1 MTLMLAALWGQSPF
15 MAVGSFS
22 KDQGF
27 KPGTLSAGSYSDA
40 KFSPDGSRLVV
51 AYNGT
56 PYLQIF
62 NTSTWE
68 KLTFPMGVLSATP
81 YISYSPG
88 GDLLACGQGSGSQPY
103 LRVLNTSNWT
113 QVSIADGVT
122 STVSAVEF
130 SPDGTMLAVAHSAAP
145 FLTVYD
151 VATWTKKTLSGG
163 GPAGA
168 LRGISFSRDSSMLAT
183 VCDAS
188 TPRLAVYRTIDFA
201 KLSGVPQPTSNGR
214 AVAFNADGTQLVVA
228 YFASPYISAYKV
240 SDWSSIPIT
249 SGVLPGAPTAFGAS
263 PGGNLL
269 AVAHAGAPYATIY
282 DMTTWA
288 KIPLPSYIDLP
299 QTPSAIAFSNQ
310 APLVIRGGVRDVDNN
325 VAARTVR
332 VLERSSGR
340 ICATTT
346 SDPVTGDYSA
356 KVYEGDVDYDVQFM
370 AAPGELLNDLFFA
383 RVRAGAP

>member
-1 MTLMLAALWGQSPF
+1 MTLMLAAFWTQSPF

-27 KPGTLSAGSYSDA
+27 KPGVLSSGTYSNA
-40 KFSPDGSRLVV
+40 KFSPDNSRLAV
-51 AYNGT
+51 AFEGV

-62 NTSTWE
+62 NTSTWA
-68 KLTFPMGVLSATP
+68 KLTFPTGVLNAAS

-88 GDLLACGQGSGSQPY
+88 GDLLACGQGYGSQPY
-103 LRVLNTSNWT
+103 LRVLNTSSWA
-113 QVSIADGVT
+113 QVSIADGIT
-122 STVSAVEF
+122 STISAVEF

-168 LRGISFSRDSSMLAT
+168 LRGISFSPDSSMLAT
-183 VCDAS
+183 ICDVS
-188 TPRLAVYRTIDFA
+188 TPRLVVYRTSDFV
-201 KLSGVPQPTSNGR
+201 KLSGIPQPTSNGR
-214 AVAFNADGTQLVVA
+214 AVAFSADGTQLAVA
-228 YFASPYISAYKV
+228 YFVSPYISAYKV
-240 SDWSSIPIT
+240 SDWSSIPIP
-249 SGVLPGAPTAFGAS
+249 SGALPGVPTAFGTS

-282 DMTTWA
+282 DMATWA

-299 QTPSAIAFSNQ
+299 QPPSAIALNNQ
-310 APLVIRGGVRDVDNN
+310 TPLVIRGGVRDANNN

-340 ICATTT
+340 ICAITT